1 MKRKRRSNKNLTFK
15 KRMIGLFAIAVI
27 VFGVVGA
34 FGVNQVIADSANNS
48 TGSSVDSAQPVVAE
62 DSDDGGGPSNA
73 HVLVTSDNTGDNT
86 DGDSSKTQS
95 SDNAPSVNINNLSS
109 YPQTG
114 DADETGLVIVGLS
127 MLVGLFA
134 FYMKRIKQALKN

>member
-1 MKRKRRSNKNLTFK
+1 
-15 KRMIGLFAIAVI
+15 MIGLFAIVVI

-48 TGSSVDSAQPVVAE
+48 TGSSVDSAQPVIAE
-62 DSDDGGGPSNA
+62 DSGDGPSNA

-95 SDNAPSVNINNLSS
+95 SDNVPSVNINNLSS

-134 FYMKRIKQALKN
+134 FYMKRIRKVLQN

>member
-1 MKRKRRSNKNLTFK
+1 MKKRRRSTKSLTVK
-15 KRMIGLFAIAVI
+15 KRMIGLFAIVVI

-48 TGSSVDSAQPVVAE
+48 TGSSVDSAQPVIAE
-62 DSDDGGGPSNA
+62 DSGGGPSNA

-95 SDNAPSVNINNLSS
+95 SDNVPSVNINNLSS

-134 FYMKRIKQALKN
+134 FYMKRIRKVLQN

>member
-1 MKRKRRSNKNLTFK
+1 MKKRRSSKSLTVK

-34 FGVNQVIADSANNS
+34 FGVNQVIADSANS

-95 SDNAPSVNINNLSS
+95 SDNVPSVNINNLSS

-134 FYMKRIKQALKN
+134 FYMKRIRKALKI